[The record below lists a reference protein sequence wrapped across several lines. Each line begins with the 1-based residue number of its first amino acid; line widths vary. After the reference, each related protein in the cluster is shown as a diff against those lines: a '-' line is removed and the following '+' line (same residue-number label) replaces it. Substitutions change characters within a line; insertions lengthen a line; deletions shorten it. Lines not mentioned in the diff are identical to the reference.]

1 MFRPPAFPVP
11 PVARCVVC
19 GLTVLLGAALLSS
32 PAAALPQL
40 PRFQP
45 QPSRPQDLP
54 AIDQHLIGTLLVHQA
69 GGLALA
75 DHAIPR
81 LRDPH
86 LRTVAEAIR
95 QRQRQDQAVLARWY
109 ASWFGR
115 EAPPW
120 TPRALRLPGLVLDP
134 PAVETADDG
143 DRAFVEQA
151 IPHLRLGLMIALQA
165 QVHTGHRELL
175 ALEQRLVQRQS
186 AEIRQLEAWSLQRP
200 DP

>member
-1 MFRPPAFPVP
+1 MFRSPALPVP
-11 PVARCVVC
+11 PVARRAVG
-19 GLTVLLGAALLSS
+19 GLVVLLGVVLLAGPGAAL
-32 PAAALPQL
+32 AQT
-40 PRFQP
+40 PRLQP
-45 QPSRPQDLP
+45 QPSRPRDLP

-86 LRTVAEAIR
+86 LRTLAEAIR
-95 QRQRQDQAVLARWY
+95 QRQRQDQALLTLWY
-109 ASWFGR
+109 AGWFGR

-134 PAVETADDG
+134 LAVETADDG

-151 IPHLRLGLMIALQA
+151 IPYLRLGLMIALQA

-186 AEIRQLEAWSLQRP
+186 VEIRQLEAWSLQRP